1 MACAAALML
10 AAQALAFS
18 SSGQRQEQPLGLHKK
33 SLSID
38 NGKISATING
48 NALAEEIFL
57 SDTTLQESSPSS
69 IGKEPFPFA
78 LLRII
83 DHNTL
88 PTRHYRHTLS
98 SGNGMV
104 NETYQKGEAK
114 YHREYFLSRPDHL
127 LAIRLWTDK
136 AQAISVSLSL
146 SAFEP
151 HKAKARG
158 QQITMTGHLT
168 DKKDSILHF
177 CSILKAN
184 TSDGKVF
191 ASDSTLTIDGAT
203 EVVLY
208 YVNETSLNNQSPYI
222 ENAADDAWHTVNY
235 TYEQFRERHLAY
247 FRRNL
252 IKSSNKKR
260 RPYQDNSHN
269 D

>member
-1 MACAAALML
+1 MACAAAFML

-18 SSGQRQEQPLGLHKK
+18 HLQEKPLRLNEK

-38 NGKISATING
+38 NGKLGATISG
-48 NALAEEIFL
+48 NALSEKIFL
-57 SDTTLQESSPSS
+57 SDTTLQERQTHSCS
-69 IGKEPFPFA
+69 PFA

-83 DHNTL
+83 DNNIH
-88 PTRHYRHTLS
+88 PAKHHHRFLS
-98 SGNGMV
+98 LDSGMV
-104 NETYQKGEAK
+104 SETFQKGNTK
-114 YHREYFLSRPDHL
+114 FHREYFLSRPDQL
-127 LAIRLWTDK
+127 LAIRLWADK

-146 SAFEP
+146 SAFGP

-158 QQITMTGHLT
+158 QQITMIGHLM
-168 DKKDSILHF
+168 DMEKDVMHF

-184 TSDGKVF
+184 TPDGKVF

-208 YVNETSLNNQSPYI
+208 YVNETSRNNQSPYI

-235 TYEQFRERHLAY
+235 TYEQFRERHLADM
-247 FRRNL
+247 RRHF
-252 IKSSNKKR
+252 IKSSNKKQ
-260 RPYQDNSHN
+260 RPHQNTSHN